1 MQYCVCVCIKSVC
14 VRVVKAVSVT
24 GVVLADSRVLNSSP
38 FTPYNTHTHTHMH
51 THITSVPHTT
61 ERLCYYDAILFRT
74 DQQLFTATVWNMQTS
89 CQGLGA
95 VNKYLLRLAYF
106 IPVSSFQYWLYPP
119 NNNNSLC
126 DWSQEVIYTVQ
137 TQCHSP
143 SNISNSNVMA
153 AYCAVSRWIWKSGIL
168 SGWLF
173 FFCSHSPPFS
183 HHHMQ

>member
-1 MQYCVCVCIKSVC
+1 MHQECMCESCQSCQRDWSCSGRQSNVEQQ
-14 VRVVKAVSVT
+14 
-24 GVVLADSRVLNSSP
+24 P
-38 FTPYNTHTHTHMH
+38 FYSLQHTHTYTHMH

-173 FFCSHSPPFS
+173 FFVPTPHPSPTTTCNKQS
-183 HHHMQ
+183 GDL